1 MELVAAPE
9 IVHREMPD
17 IVGSG
22 LEFWSRDCRVP
33 GVVPAAPGETI
44 ANLVNLDCNAIAAAS
59 QRALWIT
66 WITERAS

>member
-33 GVVPAAPGETI
+33 GVVAAAPGEI
-44 ANLVNLDCNAIAAAS
+44 ADLVDLDCNAIAAAS
-59 QRALWIT
+59 QRALRIP